1 MSQKNHWDQA
11 YASNSAE
18 NLGWYEPH
26 LRTSVTWIKALNLTP
41 DAPIID
47 VGGGASTLVDDLLD
61 VGYRSIAVL
70 DISEKALS
78 TVKARLG
85 KKAELVTWLE
95 GDVTSIDLPEQY
107 YEVWHDRAVFH
118 FLVQLEQQHK
128 YRDNLL
134 RALRPGGHLIIGTF
148 APEAPPKCSGLPVQ
162 RYSPEELQNAL
173 GGEFQLERH
182 QRELHIT
189 PGGVE
194 QMYLYCHFRRA
205 LRGVREAGLLTARG

>member
-1 MSQKNHWDQA
+1 MSQKDHWDQA

-18 NLGWYEPH
+18 KLGWYEPH

-47 VGGGASTLVDDLLD
+47 VGGGASTLADDLVD
-61 VGYRSIAVL
+61 AGYRSITVL
-70 DISEKALS
+70 DLSEKALS
-78 TVKARLG
+78 SVKARLG
-85 KKAELVTWLE
+85 ERARLITWLT
-95 GDVTSIDLPEQY
+95 GDITSIALPRHH
-107 YEVWHDRAVFH
+107 YELWHDRAVFH
-118 FLVQLEQQHK
+118 FLTAPDQQQK

-134 RALRPGGHLIIGTF
+134 RALKPGGHLIIATF

-162 RYSPEELQNAL
+162 RYGPEELQNAL

-182 QRELHIT
+182 QSELHIT

-205 LRGVREAGLLTARG
+205 L